1 MNNNAPGLLAASRTR
16 DSMQKTDLDNLTGR
30 PSTAS
35 KRRFEDPIKAFCP
48 NLAAD
53 RRCARQE
60 LLVWASPCSAP
71 NSHLRQPRRKEQD
84 HVSSRSRRQAQLV
97 DNTARSAA
105 GLRVDQAVVEDLIP
119 VEFKPEAGLLTGAGL
134 QQTASDKLWPF
145 RPELFILLNICVMQ
159 PAQCPKTP
167 HPPGEHIPDRLEQ
180 ADSTPWMRPQCG
192 CVTWVRT
199 AQHTF
204 INRWVVLWL
213 ARAKSA
219 PSTPRT
225 PLCCPC
231 AANQPTKAAHCVAA
245 PVCMSWQMH
254 RCSRAS
260 AACSDLL
267 AADQESCRISWY
279 HSTHAASGSAHTFL
293 LVFFLLQT
301 PSRYLVPSVTLR

>member
-71 NSHLRQPRRKEQD
+71 NSHRQVCCGVAAEP
-84 HVSSRSRRQAQLV
+84 
-97 DNTARSAA
+97 NTC
-105 GLRVDQAVVEDLIP
+105 GNWTP
-119 VEFKPEAGLLTGAGL
+119 VELEPEVGVLWALSGAGL
-134 QQTASDKLWPF
+134 QRTAADKLWPF